1 MREVCADRLGHPYRH
16 DRPRGGELVE
26 LLGGKTGQNRFEVVF
41 DLPGS
46 EPSQGPDDFARL
58 AMRGRELP
66 ARSVAQLDRDG
77 AEAQAPVW
85 TGSQVD
91 LPYRILGGQ
100 TQTVRRGASA
110 WNDGLAPQSRK
121 RRERLS
127 DMRRALSEAGLD
139 GSHVDALANAE
150 ELPGAGE
157 ARQSLVHRR
166 PFAQVQ
172 EGSRAYRRR
181 LGKGRSVFHDAF
193 GEGPAWFRLV
203 KCLSE
208 I

>member
-1 MREVCADRLGHPYRH
+1 MREVCADRFGHPCRH
-16 DRPRGGELVE
+16 GHPRGGELID

-41 DLPGS
+41 DFPRVEPG
-46 EPSQGPDDFARL
+46 QGPDDFARL

-66 ARSVAQLDRDG
+66 ARSVAQFNCDG
-77 AEAQAPVW
+77 AEAQAPAR
-85 TGSQVD
+85 TGSQVN

-110 WNDGLAPQSRK
+110 WGDGLAPQSRK

-139 GSHVDALANAE
+139 GSHVDALTDAE
-150 ELPGAGE
+150 ELPSAGE
-157 ARQSLVHRR
+157 ARQSPVHRR
-166 PFAQVQ
+166 PSAQVK
-172 EGSRAYRRR
+172 ESGRAYRRR

-193 GEGPAWFRLV
+193 GKAAHGSIRPTV
-203 KCLSE
+203 CQK
-208 I
+208 